1 MAQVQISQLPTASTL
16 TGAEVVPVVQ
26 NGVTSQTTV
35 SAIANSPV
43 LTQTFLTV
51 GSQPTLSGA
60 RYIGAS
66 SGLIGTDNGSGSS
79 YVLSLTG
86 APLALFNNS
95 NGIQVKT
102 GASTMSAVQIAV
114 SGSGLSISNPDGTTG
129 NPTLSLSG
137 IMANLSSY
145 SGTGL
150 LTVSGTTISST
161 SVTGTSNQI
170 TVTNGNSAPV
180 VALSSNPVIPGTGSI
195 TLPSGGTS
203 ARPSATNGMLRYNT
217 DTQTFEGYANSTWG
231 SIATNSGVTSITVGT
246 GLSGGTITSTGTIS
260 ITSTGVSASTY
271 GSATAIPIFTVN
283 SQGQLTSASS
293 ATVAPAWTSITGT
306 PTTLSGYGITDA
318 LTASNSA
325 TLTNKSI
332 SGATNT
338 ITALPNSALNNSSL
352 TVNGTLIS
360 LGGSGTITA
369 SSPNALTISTGLSG
383 SSYNGSSAVTIA
395 ISNTAVTAGS
405 YTSAN
410 ITVNAQGQ
418 ITSASNGSS
427 MVYPGSGIPLST
439 GSAWSASYSTSGSG
453 NVALTTSP
461 TFVTPILGTPT
472 SVTLTNATGLPLT
485 TGVTGILPVANG
497 GTGSA
502 STVSTIASFNNFAP
516 GYTNVPT
523 AGGTTTLTNTAT
535 FYQNF
540 SGTNTQ
546 TVKLPAENTILA
558 GTAYIID
565 NDSTGNITVQD
576 SAGNLLATAVPGG
589 AGWIYSTSA
598 SAATGNWAGYLLPPG
613 NSSTGLLTWGSAG
626 LNMASSYIQ
635 GVTTLNMSG
644 QLTNTVANG
653 TAPFVV
659 SSTTTVANLG
669 ATNTVNTAVTAASS
683 GSTNYLTFVTAT
695 SGNLPQLV
703 NSSITCNAVNGTI
716 TGGIAGGAF

>member
-231 SIATNSGVTSITVGT
+231 SIATNSGVTSITAGT

-271 GSATAIPIFTVN
+271 GSATSIPVFTVN
-283 SQGQLTSASS
+283 AQGQLTSASS

-352 TVNGTLIS
+352 TVNGTSIS

-439 GSAWSASYSTSGSG
+439 GSAWSASYNTSGSG

-485 TGVTGILPVANG
+485 TGVTGTLPVSSG
-497 GTGSA
+497 GTGITTLATGYIPYGNGTGAFSSNSA
-502 STVSTIASFNNFAP
+502 LNYNATNSAFNAPTIGATSSTSTTPALTFNASNSSFASGTSVSGSYLQAVLQNTS
-516 GYTNVPT
+516 GT
-523 AGGTTTLTNTAT
+523 AGA
-535 FYQNF
+535 
-540 SGTNTQ
+540 
-546 TVKLPAENTILA
+546 
-558 GTAYIID
+558 
-565 NDSTGNITVQD
+565 
-576 SAGNLLATAVPGG
+576 
-589 AGWIYSTSA
+589 
-598 SAATGNWAGYLLPPG
+598 
-613 NSSTGLLTWGSAG
+613 
-626 LNMASSYIQ
+626 
-635 GVTTLNMSG
+635 
-644 QLTNTVANG
+644 
-653 TAPFVV
+653 
-659 SSTTTVANLG
+659 
-669 ATNTVNTAVTAASS
+669 
-683 GSTNYLTFVTAT
+683 STNYVLSNDLGTDSTYYGEFGMNSSVYTGAVVPADFYSINNGIYFSGHDGDIT
-695 SGNLPQLV
+695 VGSGNGKKLYFAWGSTGQSAHV
-703 NSSITCNAVNGTI
+703 INSSGAIGLNTNLAAGTGSGTTNFGTAGQVMISGGSSATPVWGAV
-716 TGGIAGGAF
+716 AGGGF

>member
-231 SIATNSGVTSITVGT
+231 SIATNSGVTSITAGT

-283 SQGQLTSASS
+283 AQGQLTSASS
-293 ATVAPAWTSITGT
+293 AVLAPSWSSITAT

-352 TVNGTLIS
+352 TVNGTSIS

-439 GSAWSASYSTSGSG
+439 GSAWSASYNTSGSG

-485 TGVTGILPVANG
+485 TGVTGTLPVSSG
-497 GTGSA
+497 GTGITTLATGYIPYGNGTGAFSSNSA
-502 STVSTIASFNNFAP
+502 LNYNATNSAFNAPTIGATSSTSTTPALTFNASNSSFASGTSVSGSYLQAVLQNTS
-516 GYTNVPT
+516 GT
-523 AGGTTTLTNTAT
+523 AGA
-535 FYQNF
+535 
-540 SGTNTQ
+540 
-546 TVKLPAENTILA
+546 
-558 GTAYIID
+558 
-565 NDSTGNITVQD
+565 
-576 SAGNLLATAVPGG
+576 
-589 AGWIYSTSA
+589 
-598 SAATGNWAGYLLPPG
+598 
-613 NSSTGLLTWGSAG
+613 
-626 LNMASSYIQ
+626 
-635 GVTTLNMSG
+635 
-644 QLTNTVANG
+644 
-653 TAPFVV
+653 
-659 SSTTTVANLG
+659 
-669 ATNTVNTAVTAASS
+669 
-683 GSTNYLTFVTAT
+683 STNYVLSNDLGTDSSYYGEFGMNSSVYTGAGVPVDFYSINNGIYFSGHDGDIT
-695 SGNLPQLV
+695 VGSGNGKKLYLAWGTTGQSAHVINVSGAIGLNTNLASGTGSGTTNFGTAGQV
-703 NSSITCNAVNGTI
+703 MISGGSSATPVWGAV
-716 TGGIAGGAF
+716 AGGGF

>member
-79 YVLSLTG
+79 YVLSLSG

-231 SIATNSGVTSITVGT
+231 SIATNSGVTSITAGT

-283 SQGQLTSASS
+283 AQGQLTSASS
-293 ATVAPAWTSITGT
+293 AVLAPSWSSITAT

-318 LTASNSA
+318 LTASNTA

-352 TVNGTLIS
+352 TVNGTSIS

-439 GSAWSASYSTSGSG
+439 GSAWSASYNTSGSG

-485 TGVTGILPVANG
+485 TGVTGTLPVSSG
-497 GTGSA
+497 GTGITTLGTGYIPYGNGTGAFSSNSA
-502 STVSTIASFNNFAP
+502 LNYNATNSAFNAPTIGATSSTSTTPTLTFNASNSSFASGTSVSGSYLQAILQNNS
-516 GYTNVPT
+516 GT
-523 AGGTTTLTNTAT
+523 AGA
-535 FYQNF
+535 
-540 SGTNTQ
+540 
-546 TVKLPAENTILA
+546 
-558 GTAYIID
+558 
-565 NDSTGNITVQD
+565 
-576 SAGNLLATAVPGG
+576 
-589 AGWIYSTSA
+589 
-598 SAATGNWAGYLLPPG
+598 
-613 NSSTGLLTWGSAG
+613 
-626 LNMASSYIQ
+626 
-635 GVTTLNMSG
+635 
-644 QLTNTVANG
+644 
-653 TAPFVV
+653 
-659 SSTTTVANLG
+659 
-669 ATNTVNTAVTAASS
+669 
-683 GSTNYLTFVTAT
+683 STNYVLSNDLGTDSTYYGEFGMNSSVYTGAGVPVDFFSINNGLYFSGHDGDIT
-695 SGNLPQLV
+695 VGSGNGKKLYLAWGTTGQSAHVINVSGAIGLNTNLASGTGSGTTNFGTAGQV
-703 NSSITCNAVNGTI
+703 MISGGSSATPVWGAV
-716 TGGIAGGAF
+716 AGGGF

>member
-66 SGLIGTDNGSGSS
+66 SGLIGTDNGSGSN

-231 SIATNSGVTSITVGT
+231 SIATNSGVTSITAGT

-283 SQGQLTSASS
+283 AQGQLTSASS
-293 ATVAPAWTSITGT
+293 AVLAPSWSSITAT

-352 TVNGTLIS
+352 TVNGTSIS

-439 GSAWSASYSTSGSG
+439 GSAWSASYNTSGSG

-485 TGVTGILPVANG
+485 TGVTGTLPVSSG
-497 GTGSA
+497 GTGITTLATGYIPYGNGTGAFSSNSA
-502 STVSTIASFNNFAP
+502 LNYNATNSAFNAPTIGATSSTSTTPALTFNASNSSFASGTSVSGSYLQAVLQNTS
-516 GYTNVPT
+516 GT
-523 AGGTTTLTNTAT
+523 AGA
-535 FYQNF
+535 
-540 SGTNTQ
+540 
-546 TVKLPAENTILA
+546 
-558 GTAYIID
+558 
-565 NDSTGNITVQD
+565 
-576 SAGNLLATAVPGG
+576 
-589 AGWIYSTSA
+589 
-598 SAATGNWAGYLLPPG
+598 
-613 NSSTGLLTWGSAG
+613 
-626 LNMASSYIQ
+626 
-635 GVTTLNMSG
+635 
-644 QLTNTVANG
+644 
-653 TAPFVV
+653 
-659 SSTTTVANLG
+659 
-669 ATNTVNTAVTAASS
+669 
-683 GSTNYLTFVTAT
+683 STNYVLSNDLGTDSSYYGEFGMNSSVYTGAGVPVDFYSINNGIYFSGHDGDIT
-695 SGNLPQLV
+695 VGSGNGKKLYLAWGTTGQSAHVINVSGAIGLNTNLASGTGSGTTNFGTAGQV
-703 NSSITCNAVNGTI
+703 MISGGSSATPVWGAV
-716 TGGIAGGAF
+716 AGGGF

>member
-217 DTQTFEGYANSTWG
+217 DTQAFEGYANSTWG
-231 SIATNSGVTSITVGT
+231 SIATNSGVMSITAGT
-246 GLSGGTITSTGTIS
+246 GLSGGTITSIGTIS

-271 GSATAIPIFTVN
+271 GSATSIPVFTVN
-283 SQGQLTSASS
+283 AQGQLTSASS
-293 ATVAPAWTSITGT
+293 ATVAPTWTSITGT

-318 LTASNSA
+318 LTASNTA
-325 TLTNKSI
+325 TLINKSI

-352 TVNGTLIS
+352 TVNGTSIS
-360 LGGSGTITA
+360 LGGSGTVTA
-369 SSPNALTISTGLSG
+369 TATNALTIGTGLSG
-383 SSYNGSSAVTIA
+383 SSYNGSSAVTVA

-427 MVYPGSGIPLST
+427 IAYPGSGIPLST
-439 GSAWSASYSTSGSG
+439 GSAWGTSYGTSGSG

-485 TGVTGILPVANG
+485 TGVTGTLPVSSG
-497 GTGSA
+497 GTGITTLATGYIPYGNGTGAFSSNSA
-502 STVSTIASFNNFAP
+502 LNYNATNSAFNAPTIGATSSTSTTPALTFNASNSSFASGTSVSGSYLQAVLQNTSA
-516 GYTNVPT
+516 T
-523 AGGTTTLTNTAT
+523 AGA
-535 FYQNF
+535 
-540 SGTNTQ
+540 
-546 TVKLPAENTILA
+546 
-558 GTAYIID
+558 
-565 NDSTGNITVQD
+565 
-576 SAGNLLATAVPGG
+576 
-589 AGWIYSTSA
+589 
-598 SAATGNWAGYLLPPG
+598 
-613 NSSTGLLTWGSAG
+613 
-626 LNMASSYIQ
+626 
-635 GVTTLNMSG
+635 
-644 QLTNTVANG
+644 
-653 TAPFVV
+653 
-659 SSTTTVANLG
+659 
-669 ATNTVNTAVTAASS
+669 
-683 GSTNYLTFVTAT
+683 STNYVLSNDLGTDSSYYGEFGMNSSVYTGAGVPVDFYSINNGIYFSGHDGDIT
-695 SGNLPQLV
+695 VGSGNGKKLYFAWGSTGQSAHV
-703 NSSITCNAVNGTI
+703 INSSGAIGLNTNLAAGTGSGTTNFGTAGQVMISGGSSATPVWGAV
-716 TGGIAGGAF
+716 AGGGF

>member
-217 DTQTFEGYANSTWG
+217 DTQAFEGYANSTWG
-231 SIATNSGVTSITVGT
+231 SIATNSGVMSITAGT
-246 GLSGGTITSTGTIS
+246 GLSGGTITSIGTIS

-271 GSATAIPIFTVN
+271 GSATSIPVFTVN
-283 SQGQLTSASS
+283 AQGQLTSASS
-293 ATVAPAWTSITGT
+293 ATVAPTWTSITGT

-318 LTASNSA
+318 LTASNTA
-325 TLTNKSI
+325 TLINKSI

-352 TVNGTLIS
+352 TVNGTSIS
-360 LGGSGTITA
+360 LGGSGTVTA
-369 SSPNALTISTGLSG
+369 TATNALTIGTGLSG
-383 SSYNGSSAVTIA
+383 SSYNGSSAVTVA

-427 MVYPGSGIPLST
+427 MVYPGAGIPLST
-439 GSAWSASYSTSGSG
+439 GSAWGTSYSTSGSG
-453 NVALTTSP
+453 NVVLTSGAT
-461 TFVTPILGTPT
+461 I
-472 SVTLTNATGLPLT
+472 TNATLATPTVSTTAQFTSIAQPTYNEGLLWYDSTQKALSYFNDATNNVITIGQETQVKVKNSTGSTISAGTPVYVTATSSGQIYPLVAPAQANTVGTSAVLGLT
-485 TGVTGILPVANG
+485 TQSITNGSIGYVTTAGLITPVNTGTFTVGDILYLSPYSAGQIQNTVPPTGYAVQIGVVSYSNSSLGSIYVKQTTPLSVSAQTLVGQVALANG
-497 GTGSA
+497 GTNANLTAVSGGVVYSGASA
-502 STVSTIASFNNFAP
+502 MAITAV
-516 GYTNVPT
+516 GT
-523 AGGTTTLTNTAT
+523 AGQVLVSNG
-535 FYQNF
+535 
-540 SGTNTQ
+540 
-546 TVKLPAENTILA
+546 
-558 GTAYIID
+558 
-565 NDSTGNITVQD
+565 
-576 SAGNLLATAVPGG
+576 
-589 AGWIYSTSA
+589 TSA
-598 SAATGNWAGYLLPPG
+598 PTF
-613 NSSTGLLTWGSAG
+613 GS
-626 LNMASSYIQ
+626 
-635 GVTTLNMSG
+635 V
-644 QLTNTVANG
+644 
-653 TAPFVV
+653 
-659 SSTTTVANLG
+659 
-669 ATNTVNTAVTAASS
+669 
-683 GSTNYLTFVTAT
+683 
-695 SGNLPQLV
+695 
-703 NSSITCNAVNGTI
+703 
-716 TGGIAGGAF
+716 AGGGF

>member
-231 SIATNSGVTSITVGT
+231 SIATNSGVTSITAGT

-271 GSATAIPIFTVN
+271 GSATSIPVFTVN
-283 SQGQLTSASS
+283 AQGQLTSASS
-293 ATVAPAWTSITGT
+293 AVLAPSWSSITAT

-352 TVNGTLIS
+352 TVNGTSIS

-439 GSAWSASYSTSGSG
+439 GSAWSASYNTSGSG

-485 TGVTGILPVANG
+485 TGVTGTLPVSSG
-497 GTGSA
+497 GTGITTLATGYIPYGNGTGAFSSNSA
-502 STVSTIASFNNFAP
+502 LNYNATNSAFNAPTIGATSSTSTTPALTFNASNSSFASGTSVSGSYLQAVLQNTS
-516 GYTNVPT
+516 GT
-523 AGGTTTLTNTAT
+523 AGA
-535 FYQNF
+535 
-540 SGTNTQ
+540 
-546 TVKLPAENTILA
+546 
-558 GTAYIID
+558 
-565 NDSTGNITVQD
+565 
-576 SAGNLLATAVPGG
+576 
-589 AGWIYSTSA
+589 
-598 SAATGNWAGYLLPPG
+598 
-613 NSSTGLLTWGSAG
+613 
-626 LNMASSYIQ
+626 
-635 GVTTLNMSG
+635 
-644 QLTNTVANG
+644 
-653 TAPFVV
+653 
-659 SSTTTVANLG
+659 
-669 ATNTVNTAVTAASS
+669 
-683 GSTNYLTFVTAT
+683 STNYVLSNDLGTDSSYYGEFGMNSSVYTGVGVPVDFYSINNGIYFSGHDGDIT
-695 SGNLPQLV
+695 VGSGNGKKLYLAWGTTGQSAHVINVSGAIGLNTNLASGTGSGTTNFGTAGQV
-703 NSSITCNAVNGTI
+703 MISGGSSATPVWGAV
-716 TGGIAGGAF
+716 AGGGF

>member
-231 SIATNSGVTSITVGT
+231 SIATNSGVTSITAGT

-283 SQGQLTSASS
+283 AQGQLTSASS
-293 ATVAPAWTSITGT
+293 AVLAPSWSSITAT

-352 TVNGTLIS
+352 TVNGTSIS

-439 GSAWSASYSTSGSG
+439 GSAWSASYNTSGSG

-485 TGVTGILPVANG
+485 TGVTGTLPVSSG
-497 GTGSA
+497 GTGITTLATGYIPYGNGTGAFSSNSA
-502 STVSTIASFNNFAP
+502 LNYNATNSAFNAPTIGATSSTSTTPALTFNASNSSFASGTSVSGSYLQAVLQNTS
-516 GYTNVPT
+516 GT
-523 AGGTTTLTNTAT
+523 AGA
-535 FYQNF
+535 
-540 SGTNTQ
+540 
-546 TVKLPAENTILA
+546 
-558 GTAYIID
+558 
-565 NDSTGNITVQD
+565 
-576 SAGNLLATAVPGG
+576 
-589 AGWIYSTSA
+589 
-598 SAATGNWAGYLLPPG
+598 
-613 NSSTGLLTWGSAG
+613 
-626 LNMASSYIQ
+626 
-635 GVTTLNMSG
+635 
-644 QLTNTVANG
+644 
-653 TAPFVV
+653 
-659 SSTTTVANLG
+659 
-669 ATNTVNTAVTAASS
+669 
-683 GSTNYLTFVTAT
+683 STNYVLSNDLGTDSSYYGEFGMNSSVYTGAGVPVDFYSINNGIYFSGHDGDIT
-695 SGNLPQLV
+695 VGSGNGKKLYLAWGTTGQSAHVINVSGAIGLNTNLASGTGSGTTNFGTAGQV
-703 NSSITCNAVNGTI
+703 MISGGSSSTPVWGAV
-716 TGGIAGGAF
+716 AGGGF